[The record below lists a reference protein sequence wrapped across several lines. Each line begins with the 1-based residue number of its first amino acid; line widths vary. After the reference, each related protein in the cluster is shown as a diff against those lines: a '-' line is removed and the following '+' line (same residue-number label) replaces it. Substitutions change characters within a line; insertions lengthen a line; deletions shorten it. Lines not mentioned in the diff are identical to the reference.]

1 MPTVD
6 VAEASRGGGAYDHFG
21 DALLSPCSELV
32 AGSGLGAERDER
44 GVGYGRGRERSVR
57 EQERG
62 EGGCQA
68 GAREWDYGGGNY
80 ARQAPS
86 ARQQAANGAQGKP
99 HTATAP
105 ASAPRNPYLQ
115 SAAMLKGKAS
125 RPRP

>member
-32 AGSGLGAERDER
+32 AGSGLGAVRDER
-44 GVGYGRGRERSVR
+44 GVGSGRGRVGGVR
-57 EQERG
+57 EQARG
-62 EGGCQA
+62 AGGCQA

-86 ARQQAANGAQGKP
+86 ARQQGAQGAQGKN
-99 HTATAP
+99 HTATGQ